1 MSKCEFNDQNTQTLQ
16 FLCEN
21 IRRDKFLR
29 SNRPNKAINSILRK
43 FKKKSLTKNDFIFF
57 KKGTLTL
64 DRSIKHN

>member
-29 SNRPNKAINSILRK
+29 SNRPNKAFNQP
-43 FKKKSLTKNDFIFF
+43 F
-57 KKGTLTL
+57 
-64 DRSIKHN
+64 

>member
-29 SNRPNKAINSILRK
+29 SNRPNKAFNQPFRGSL
-43 FKKKSLTKNDFIFF
+43 KKS
-57 KKGTLTL
+57 
-64 DRSIKHN
+64 R